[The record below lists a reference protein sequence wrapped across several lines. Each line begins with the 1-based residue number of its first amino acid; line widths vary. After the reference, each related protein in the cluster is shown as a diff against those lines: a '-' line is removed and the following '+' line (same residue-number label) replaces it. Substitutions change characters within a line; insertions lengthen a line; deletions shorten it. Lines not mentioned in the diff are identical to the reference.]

1 MPTQPTSVIIL
12 GSAYDL
18 LQQLAK
24 IKGKTESEVLV
35 DAIAL
40 MNWFEVTQKKS
51 RILVEDK
58 GKFRQINSAP

>member
-1 MPTQPTSVIIL
+1 MSTQPTSVTIP
-12 GSAYDL
+12 GNAYNL

-24 IKGKTESEVLV
+24 NKGKTELEVLV

-40 MNWFEVTQKKS
+40 MHWFEETQKKS

-58 GKFRQINSAP
+58 GKFSQITSG